1 MKEECCDACKCSL
14 YPLTIVEDRY
24 TGVYS
29 GGIYTAWH
37 LAPYEVP
44 KEIDDDDVVCRL
56 FWYKVS
62 DKEVSYPVGVGN
74 TIKEAIED
82 LKKKLG
88 DES

>member
-37 LAPYEVP
+37 LAPYERP
-44 KEIDDDDVVCRL
+44 EEIDADDVTCYD
-56 FWYKVS
+56 FWINKSKGYL
-62 DKEVSYPVGVGN
+62 VGVGD

>member
-1 MKEECCDACKCSL
+1 MKEEYCDVCKCSL
-14 YPLTIVEDRY
+14 YPLTIIEDRY

-37 LAPYEVP
+37 LAHYEVP
-44 KEIDDDDVVCRL
+44 EAIDSDDVTCL
-56 FWYKVS
+56 CFWEKVS
-62 DKEVSYPVGVGN
+62 SKQITYPIGIGD